1 VLVILLRVVPAVVL
15 IEEPNRPDV
24 AGADPGPPA
33 LIRSGAR
40 GIIPRI
46 NRLTG
51 RQQDLWAKVVSVWSR
66 TVLAGGGLGQPGPAD
81 PGLDVS
87 HPLALEVN
95 LHLVLLDVPVADSR
109 DPSERALTARHDS
122 LTPVEDVPDLARRQP
137 LLLRRVA
144 AAEPQD
150 LVVGCFAGS
159 DSLEC
164 LWRGNGPA
172 RPPPTFASSHLDA
185 RPQRPDQTPHERSD

>member
-1 VLVILLRVVPAVVL
+1 MASWPTDEVRCLRARSDTLHCRHKVAGVREGFAQVLDRCFSLRVHCALLRRPPLRSPGRLGRRRRVGVVLVILLRVVPAVVL

-66 TVLAGGGLGQPGPAD
+66 TVLAGGGLGQPGPGG
-81 PGLDVS
+81 PG
-87 HPLALEVN
+87 PGCLA
-95 LHLVLLDVPVADSR
+95 PA
-109 DPSERALTARHDS
+109 RARSQSAPR
-122 LTPVEDVPDLARRQP
+122 VARRP
-137 LLLRRVA
+137 S
-144 AAEPQD
+144 
-150 LVVGCFAGS
+150 G
-159 DSLEC
+159 
-164 LWRGNGPA
+164 
-172 RPPPTFASSHLDA
+172 
-185 RPQRPDQTPHERSD
+185 